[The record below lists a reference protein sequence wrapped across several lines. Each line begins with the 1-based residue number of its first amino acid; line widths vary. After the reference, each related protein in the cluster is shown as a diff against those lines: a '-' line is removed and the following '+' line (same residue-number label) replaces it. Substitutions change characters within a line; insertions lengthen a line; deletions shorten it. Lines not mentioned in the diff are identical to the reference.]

1 MSFSR
6 ILGLVSLLAL
16 AAGLGVPFA
25 CVNDR
30 PLRTSCPCAPG
41 WVCIQATQT
50 CVREQSADASGQAG
64 GSVGASGASGA
75 AQGGASGQAGSLYV
89 GHAGG
94 DGHGVIDP
102 SIDPSYPDGCQAL
115 LPPANTTPGTPVA
128 GCPCTRR
135 PGPGNSYQCAQGINE
150 SWKQTIGPEGGGIDL
165 EAQQHGGTP
174 FVITFPPGAVE
185 APVEVTI
192 TETNLSP
199 PVTFEDYSPIYRVA
213 PIGLKLQ
220 KIAKL
225 DVPFGNSIGGASGP
239 TGIMIYQSSP
249 SNPCDFEPL
258 VDSNNVVTGT
268 MEASMTRG
276 GYFFVGLPKP
286 ASSATC
292 P

>member
-1 MSFSR
+1 M
-6 ILGLVSLLAL
+6 
-16 AAGLGVPFA
+16 
-25 CVNDR
+25 
-30 PLRTSCPCAPG
+30 
-41 WVCIQATQT
+41 
-50 CVREQSADASGQAG
+50 
-64 GSVGASGASGA
+64 
-75 AQGGASGQAGSLYV
+75 
-89 GHAGG
+89 
-94 DGHGVIDP
+94 
-102 SIDPSYPDGCQAL
+102 
-115 LPPANTTPGTPVA
+115 
-128 GCPCTRR
+128 
-135 PGPGNSYQCAQGINE
+135 
-150 SWKQTIGPEGGGIDL
+150 
-165 EAQQHGGTP
+165 
-174 FVITFPPGAVE
+174 ITFPPGAVE

-249 SNPCDFEPL
+249 SKPCDFEPL